1 MNINLRGDVICLDK
15 PVVMGILNV
24 TPDSFYINSR
34 HYGGYDIQNR
44 IEQIISQGAKIID
57 IGGYSSRPDAT
68 YTDTQEE
75 KKRLKKALDIMVGY
89 RDNIYLSIDSFRSDI
104 IEWAYEYYGIDI
116 VNDISGGEIDK
127 NMFSVVSRLQIPYIL
142 MHMRGTP
149 QTMMQN
155 TDYNDRLI
163 ENILDY
169 FIQKVGEL
177 RDMGLHDI
185 VLDPGFGFSKTLIQ
199 NYELMS
205 NIDVFKKTLALPI
218 LVGISRKSMIYKR
231 NGTSATDAL
240 NGTTTLNMYALMKG
254 AGILRVHDVKEA
266 VEVCEIFNILQEKE
280 IKDNSIHSNWY
291 NI

>member
-24 TPDSFYINSR
+24 TPDSFYANSR
-34 HYGGYDIQNR
+34 YQGEYDIQNR

-177 RDMGLHDI
+177 RDIGLHDI

>member
-1 MNINLRGDVICLDK
+1 MNINLRGDIICLDK

-24 TPDSFYINSR
+24 TPDSFYANSR
-34 HYGGYDIQNR
+34 YQGEYDIQNR

-75 KKRLKKALDIMVGY
+75 KQRLKKALDIMVGY
-89 RDNIYLSIDSFRSDI
+89 RDNIYVSIDSFRSDI

-163 ENILDY
+163 EDILDY

-185 VLDPGFGFSKTLIQ
+185 ILDPGFGFSKTLIQ

-205 NIDVFKKTLALPI
+205 NIDVFKTTLELPI

-240 NGTTTLNMYALMKG
+240 NGTTTLNMYALTKG